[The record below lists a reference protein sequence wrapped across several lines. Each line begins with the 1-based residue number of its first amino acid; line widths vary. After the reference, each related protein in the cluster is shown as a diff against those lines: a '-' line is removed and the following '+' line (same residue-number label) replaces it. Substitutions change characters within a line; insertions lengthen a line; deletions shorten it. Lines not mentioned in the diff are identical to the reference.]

1 MKRLAFAVVAPFL
14 FVGIAG
20 AAQASSLTLTLGPA
34 PGSSTSLE
42 TFDSGF
48 PVAPANTANQGN
60 VATTNT
66 GWGTLALSGAQIV
79 QNSLS
84 SEYAAPFNP
93 PGSPAGSQETS
104 PYLSVYSGGTA
115 TFTLTHATSYFGLQW
130 GSVDTYNS
138 LSFYDHSGNLIG
150 TVQGADVIGLGGLNA
165 GDWGVSGTAYAD
177 ISSTDPIWKVI
188 ASSSGNSFEF
198 DNVRVAAAPLPAAL
212 PMFGAVLAGLGAFG
226 WRRRSR
232 RNTEV

>member
-1 MKRLAFAVVAPFL
+1 MNRTILAIAAPLF
-14 FVGIAG
+14 FVGVIG
-20 AAQASSLTLTLGPA
+20 AAQASSLTVTLGPA
-34 PGSSTSLE
+34 PGGTASLE
-42 TFDSGF
+42 NFDTGF
-48 PVAPANTANQGN
+48 PIASPGTANQGN
-60 VATTNT
+60 VATTT
-66 GWGTLALSGAQIV
+66 KGWGTLALSGAQIV

-93 PGSPAGSQETS
+93 PGSPLGSQEAT

-115 TFTLTHATSYFGLQW
+115 IFNLNSATNYFGLQW

-138 LSFYDHSGNLIG
+138 LSFYDHSGALIG
-150 TVQGADVIGLGGLNA
+150 TVQGAEVIGLGGLNA

-198 DNVRVAAAPLPAAL
+198 DNVRVAQTPLPAAL
-212 PMFGAVLAGLGAFG
+212 PMFGAVLAGLGVFG
-226 WRRRSR
+226 GWRRSR
-232 RNTEV
+232 RNPSA